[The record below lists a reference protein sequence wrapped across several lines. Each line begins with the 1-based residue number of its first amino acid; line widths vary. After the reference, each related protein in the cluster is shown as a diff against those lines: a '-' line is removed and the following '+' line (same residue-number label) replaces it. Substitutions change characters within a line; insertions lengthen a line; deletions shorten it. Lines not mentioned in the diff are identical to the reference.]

1 MIKSKLENGTP
12 MLVIK
17 VEHFVKCGDFA
28 TALTD
33 YYYNKSEPFN
43 KKLKRRE
50 AMEIL
55 NHRLFFYGL
64 NGEYDAGFFEA
75 SFELGEERKLIYEP
89 AREWVIKNYP
99 HLEQSDSNDR

>member
-12 MLVIK
+12 MIVVK
-17 VEHFVKCGDFA
+17 VEHYVKGSDFA

-33 YYYNKSEPFN
+33 YFYNKSEPFN

-75 SFELGEERKLIYEP
+75 SYELGEERNLIYEP
-89 AREWVIKNYP
+89 AKEWVIKNYP
-99 HLEQSDSNDR
+99 YLEQSDSNDC

>member
-12 MLVIK
+12 MLVVK
-17 VEHFVKCGDFA
+17 VEHYVKASDFA

-55 NHRLFFYGL
+55 SHRLFFYGL

-75 SFELGEERKLIYEP
+75 SYELGEERKLIYEP
-89 AREWVIKNYP
+89 AKEWVIKNYP
-99 HLEQSDSNDR
+99 HLEQSVSNDR

>member
-1 MIKSKLENGTP
+1 MIKSQLQNGTP

-17 VEHFVKCGDFA
+17 VEHYVKCSDFA

-64 NGEYDAGFFEA
+64 NGEYDAGYFEA
-75 SFELGEERKLIYEP
+75 SFELGEERKLIYKH
-89 AREWVIKNYP
+89 AKEWVIKNYP
-99 HLEQSDSNDR
+99 HLQKSDINYY